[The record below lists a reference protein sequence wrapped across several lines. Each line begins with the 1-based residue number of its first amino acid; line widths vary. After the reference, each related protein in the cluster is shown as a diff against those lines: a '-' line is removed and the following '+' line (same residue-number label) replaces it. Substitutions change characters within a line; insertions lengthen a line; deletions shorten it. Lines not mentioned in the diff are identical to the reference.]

1 MQVTDINK
9 FMELGEDDESEYLSA
24 ESFVVPDIAHF
35 LGTADRRAKYKRKQA
50 ELKKV
55 KRSSLDEYEVAL
67 VG

>member
-9 FMELGEDDESEYLSA
+9 FMEIGEDDESEYLSA

-55 KRSSLDEYEVAL
+55 KRSSLDEYEMAL

>member
-9 FMELGEDDESEYLSA
+9 FMEIGGDDESEYLSA

-55 KRSSLDEYEVAL
+55 KRSSLDEYEMAL